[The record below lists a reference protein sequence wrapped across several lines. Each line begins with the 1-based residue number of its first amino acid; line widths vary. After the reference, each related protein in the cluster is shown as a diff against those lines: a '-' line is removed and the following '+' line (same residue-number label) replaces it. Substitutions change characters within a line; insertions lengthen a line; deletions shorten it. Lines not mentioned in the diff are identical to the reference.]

1 MDELKKQ
8 FKQDFE
14 DSSNVELNFDVTQ
27 LETNIKKAK
36 HKIKPY
42 KLGKHKI
49 KPYKLGLII
58 TASVIVAIVAVPASV
73 IIISSLRVKESVKTN
88 NRRYSLNEIRIAESN
103 TFKKLNTVSYPNG
116 DKPFETRLT
125 EKEAK
130 AYNNFSNLTYHSL
143 VDTSKKDNMSYSVVG
158 LYSVINEMTNAT
170 SREELK
176 EKFNTLLGLN
186 ESSRVAFYD
195 KVMKANS
202 FASDESTIQLKNSA
216 FFNREFN
223 YNQEFVN
230 NLTKLYCEA
239 YQINFE
245 SEASKMVEWVNQ
257 AVNSNGFID
266 DKFLEMNDETQL
278 YLFSTL
284 YFKNAWKEKYLS
296 DNNIKDDFYLSSDK
310 TVKATYMNHSYLS
323 QSYYDYGSYIS
334 VKDYYSKGRA
344 SVTYLVPKKVE
355 DNIFDLTKDVNI
367 FEEKDENIV
376 KNEGHGYIMVNLSTP
391 KFVAKADVDFHKCLD
406 NLGFGDIYNP
416 NIDSFKNAF
425 DDVRLEDYNIYI
437 QKIKQKNEVEFN
449 EDGSIIK
456 SVTMASFGAGAAAPM
471 KNDTLDV
478 KLNQPFIYI
487 IRDINGTPIFVGHVD
502 NPTI

>member
-1 MDELKKQ
+1 MDEFKEQ
-8 FKQDFE
+8 FKKDFE
-14 DSSNVELNFDVTQ
+14 ESSNTNLSFDTTQ
-27 LETNIKKAK
+27 LEPNNVSDK
-36 HKIKPY
+36 HKARPLM
-42 KLGKHKI
+42 KLI
-49 KPYKLGLII
+49 V
-58 TASVIVAIVAVPASV
+58 ASVAVVAVASLIV
-73 IIISSLRVKESVKTN
+73 GGAFALGIFRTEESVKTS

-103 TFKKLNTVSYPNG
+103 TFKKLNTVSYPDGNA
-116 DKPFETRLT
+116 PSPIRTT
-125 EKEAK
+125 EEENK

-143 VDTSKKDNMSYSVVG
+143 VNTSKKDNMSYSVVG
-158 LYSVINEMTNAT
+158 LYSIINEMTNAT

-176 EKFNTLLGLN
+176 EKFNILLGLN
-186 ESSRVAFYD
+186 ESSRVTFYD

-216 FFNREFN
+216 FFNNEFN

-230 NLTKLYCEA
+230 SLTKLYCEA
-239 YQINFE
+239 YQIDFE
-245 SEASKMVEWVNQ
+245 TEANKMVEWVNQ
-257 AVNSNGFID
+257 AVNSKGFID
-266 DKFLEMNDETQL
+266 EKFLEINDETQL

-284 YFKNAWKEKYLS
+284 YFKNAWANKYLS
-296 DNNIKDDFYLSSDK
+296 ENNIKDDFYLTSDK

-334 VKDYYSKGRA
+334 VKDYYFSGRA

-367 FEEKDENIV
+367 FEEKEENIV
-376 KNEGHGYIMVNLSTP
+376 KNEGYDHIMVNLSTP
-391 KFVAKADVDFHKCLD
+391 KFTTKSDVDFQKCLD
-406 NLGFGDIYNP
+406 DLGFGDIYNP

-425 DDVRLEDYNIYI
+425 DDVKLEDYNIYI
-437 QKIKQKNEVEFN
+437 QKIRQKNEVEFN
-449 EDGSIIK
+449 EDGSIVK
-456 SVTMASFGAGAAAPM
+456 SITMASFGAGSAAPM

-502 NPTI
+502 NPTIQ